1 MLFSKA
7 EMEIL
12 RLCAWCKE
20 LPRRKSENLPAEI
33 VSSLLEAK
41 LIRVTRNKL
50 SYRLTPAAYEVL
62 QKAGFDYVLDPSY
75 RTDESIIARRLRG
88 AEIALFFQRY
98 GVDVFAQTPPAKK
111 QGRIYLAAYA
121 LRQEPQKL
129 LWYTQMKGFY
139 YTGDYMFIPYYVVPD
154 NKGIYTNNEQR
165 EFMSQDILMGRKP
178 FVIFTGNGVLE
189 GIVDGIMTPKERSQ
203 KQTYDTFAEAFDLFG
218 CPTAVIPLDENGMRT
233 LEVLQIP
240 NYRQKLVQAL
250 LGDNYAPP
258 INESFDALNKQTGQN
273 YVLGFDCNIPRLQR
287 AYRQSIDN
295 QACMNLTKPQKF
307 IYDMERFAG
316 ESINVLC
323 VIMLLP
329 GVKVEADL
337 TTAVNQVYQ
346 QNDAFRIRIS
356 EEDSHPSQ

>member
-1 MLFSKA
+1 MLFTKA

-62 QKAGFDYVLDPSY
+62 KRAGFDYALDPSY

-111 QGRIYLAAYA
+111 QDCVYLAAYA

-139 YTGDYMFIPYYVVPD
+139 YTGDYVFIPYYVVPD
-154 NKGIYTNNEQR
+154 NKGIYMNNEQR
-165 EFMSQDILMGRKP
+165 EFMSKDILVGRKP
-178 FVIFTGNGVLE
+178 FVIFTGNGILE
-189 GIVDGIMTPKERSQ
+189 EIVDGIMTPKERNQ
-203 KQTYDTFAEAFDLFG
+203 KQTYDTFAEAFDLFA

-258 INESFDALNKQTGQN
+258 INESFDALNKQTSQN

-295 QACMNLTKPQKF
+295 QVHIVCFGYQKAVIEKYCWADVHACDLAEV
-307 IYDMERFAG
+307 ERVFR
-316 ESINVLC
+316 
-323 VIMLLP
+323 LP
-329 GVKVEADL
+329 
-337 TTAVNQVYQ
+337 
-346 QNDAFRIRIS
+346 RIS
-356 EEDSHPSQ
+356 DRRSNEPFKAKGGKYIDVPPKKLL